1 MYALLI
7 AAHAVLTCSLSL
19 LFLFLSLTLPGLVNA
34 IIITLLIDQT
44 PKLLGFKFECDCIS
58 YFSKSIQ
65 IIAKLN
71 ETAIAV
77 VIVSSVAFG
86 VMIFIRLL
94 KKRYEDQSSIIKY
107 TPAPLVVLTLGV
119 SFSFALDLQGAFG
132 VPVLGSASSGYAA
145 LISEF
150 AVLHF

>member
-1 MYALLI
+1 M
-7 AAHAVLTCSLSL
+7 
-19 LFLFLSLTLPGLVNA
+19 NA
-34 IIITLLIDQT
+34 IIITLMIDQT
-44 PKLLGFKFECDCIS
+44 PKLLGFKFECDCVS

-65 IIAKLN
+65 IVARLK

-86 VMIFIRLL
+86 VMILIRFL
-94 KKRYEDQSSIIKY
+94 KKRYGDQSAIIKY

-119 SFSFALDLQGAFG
+119 SFSFALDLQGAFR

-145 LISEF
+145 FDLGIFVLRFCIGTRRAQSESNHLF
-150 AVLHF
+150 HFSPI